1 MEKIK
6 LMNDGTNEMYLTF
19 DSNKEL
25 AQIEVSDSFDEVF
38 FDINEIEAK
47 QIIEGLQKFINKN
60 KENEN

>member
-1 MEKIK
+1 MKKIK

-38 FDINEIEAK
+38 F
-47 QIIEGLQKFINKN
+47 
-60 KENEN
+60 

>member
-6 LMNDGTNEMYLTF
+6 LMHDGTNEMYLTF

-38 FDINEIEAK
+38 FDINEKEAK

-60 KENEN
+60 L